1 MLCPRWACI
10 CAVRWAMSPGH
21 IPLSDTA
28 LGVELCVQNH
38 NTKLRMAVQK
48 LREVSEAKI
57 AALTE
62 QCVCL
67 FCG

>member
-1 MLCPRWACI
+1 
-10 CAVRWAMSPGH
+10 MSPGH